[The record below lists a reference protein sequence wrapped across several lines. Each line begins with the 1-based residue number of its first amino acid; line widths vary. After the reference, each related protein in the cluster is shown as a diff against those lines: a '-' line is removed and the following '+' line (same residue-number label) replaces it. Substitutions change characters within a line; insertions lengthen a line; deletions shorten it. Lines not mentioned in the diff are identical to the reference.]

1 MPAVVEEHLVGGQAS
16 SPSAAIAATV
26 VRVDA
31 SSPPVSTADEVDHVL
46 VRYEDTPRGVAALEH
61 ARALA
66 DARGARLM
74 VVAVAP
80 HEVNRGGC
88 AICRSTAGMYNRQ
101 MDEIAEE
108 EISAAAEQ
116 VGVCDFVEFVVA
128 KGGSFNRAIG
138 ELAVQ
143 RGVRTVVLPAPRGG
157 RLERLFGRDEAD
169 LTRRRSAAEVIVVD
183 ESS

>member
-1 MPAVVEEHLVGGQAS
+1 MLARVEPRLVGGRS
-16 SPSAAIAATV
+16 DLSG
-26 VRVDA
+26 
-31 SSPPVSTADEVDHVL
+31 PVARTADHDGAGSFCESSADGVEQVL
-46 VRYEDTPRGVAALEH
+46 VRYEDTPRGLAALEH

-80 HEVNRGGC
+80 HEANRGGC
-88 AICRSTAGMYNRQ
+88 MICRSTVGLYNRH

-108 EISAAAEQ
+108 EIESAATH
-116 VGVCDFVEFVVA
+116 VGACDRVEFVVA
-128 KGGSFNRAIG
+128 KGGSFIRAIG

-157 RLERLFGRDEAD
+157 RIARLFGGDEAE

-183 ESS
+183 ASF